1 MQRQSSLITQ
11 WRHVQRLK
19 YIGLKAWLV
28 HIYSCPHKWLTFLN
42 RVWIVNCFE
51 KLQNALIFDIM
62 VVNVLT
68 EYSSAYVIIVT
79 ITIMLIIKCRCIKPE
94 WIFLYMI
101 DAIFICVI
109 TYKFRDHCFGDREVH
124 VIFGKR
130 DVSNLVK
137 GRLRM
142 YWVNTRWAV
151 HWWKWLPICVGEV
164 PLDLMAPVPA
174 GVDSALWDSSGESIL
189 KD

>member
-1 MQRQSSLITQ
+1 VKTCTETEVHRTESMACSHLLMPTQTTDFSEQS
-11 WRHVQRLK
+11 
-19 YIGLKAWLV
+19 
-28 HIYSCPHKWLTFLN
+28 LN
-42 RVWIVNCFE
+42 CQLFWEASKRINLWHY
-51 KLQNALIFDIM
+51 
-62 VVNVLT
+62 VNVLT